1 MQQVSMSGD
10 PSSSAHDS
18 AADASAP
25 EPIAASQDAP
35 PATSVTEET
44 SPQDQDNN
52 ARLEQLEREHSSLRE
67 EHETLRSQYMRI
79 AADFDNFRKRQSRDQ
94 DDLKLPLPV
103 TATVSE
109 ASLLGGD
116 SQVALVTTGAPVPD
130 NAPGP
135 KAGNCRNRG
144 VLCDGDS
151 LPGKLGA
158 SLTSVTTS
166 LEQLLDQA
174 QKADLIPELVKS
186 TKQFGTTSQD
196 ASRFLD
202 TADVAAQNVDAL
214 VQQLRD
220 EVARAQP
227 TIDNLNKATAEAASA
242 AASINNLAKAFD
254 NPETVSDLKQTVT
267 NARDLTARID
277 AVGGDIEQLTED
289 RQFMQG
295 LRSVM
300 IGLGAFFDE
309 VYPAKTGTSE

>member
-1 MQQVSMSGD
+1 MRRSVREAIVGFSLVG
-10 PSSSAHDS
+10 A
-18 AADASAP
+18 
-25 EPIAASQDAP
+25 IAGFAGTMLWLRGVRLGS
-35 PATSVTEET
+35 ET
-44 SPQDQDNN
+44 WTVQ
-52 ARLEQLEREHSSLRE
+52 
-67 EHETLRSQYMRI
+67 
-79 AADFDNFRKRQSRDQ
+79 ADFQNAGGLAARSPVTFRGITIGTVRSIKVTPLAVRATLEINQ
-94 DDLKLPLPV
+94 DDLRLPLPV

-135 KAGNCRNRG
+135 KAGNCRNSG

-227 TIDNLNKATAEAASA
+227 TIDNLNRATAEAASA

-309 VYPAKTGTSE
+309 VYPARTGTSN